1 MAADRAPVPLL
12 APPRGLA
19 LAWGIHLGL
28 LVVAGT
34 ALYSKQSPTLTLRQA
49 GLLALVGLA
58 LAVWAAA
65 EGHRPEVG
73 RGLRLLMA
81 LGAVLLLGLARA
93 PRLATFLPPDEPLR
107 DILSYLQ
114 VNLGTVGVFLAVFFW
129 LGYRSAGG
137 ERFQRPPPLQRAA
150 LLSSAL
156 IVVLALVCHFAF
168 FDLYG
173 RGGDLGTGLVI
184 FQAVVYGG
192 LLAVVLGA
200 SGGPL
205 VRRWPA
211 YYLGAALLAAGV
223 LGVLAVQGGTL

>member
-12 APPRGLA
+12 APPRGLH

-28 LVVAGT
+28 LLVAAA
-34 ALYSKQSPTLTLRQA
+34 ALHSKQSPPLTLRQA
-49 GLLALVGLA
+49 GLLAVVGFSL
-58 LAVWAAA
+58 LIWSAA
-65 EGHRPEVG
+65 EGRRPEVG

-81 LGAVLLLGLARA
+81 LGAALLLGLART
-93 PRLATFLPPDEPLR
+93 PRLVTFLPPEEPLR
-107 DILSYLQ
+107 DLLAYLQ
-114 VNLGTVGVFLAVFFW
+114 VSLGTVGVFLALFFW

-150 LLSSAL
+150 LLSTGL
-156 IVVLALVCHFAF
+156 IIVLALVCHFAF
-168 FDLYG
+168 FGLYG

-184 FQAVVYGG
+184 FQAVAYGA
-192 LLAVVLGA
+192 LLVVVLGA

-211 YYLGAALLAAGV
+211 YYLGAALLVVGV
-223 LGVLAVQGGTL
+223 LSALAARGGAL